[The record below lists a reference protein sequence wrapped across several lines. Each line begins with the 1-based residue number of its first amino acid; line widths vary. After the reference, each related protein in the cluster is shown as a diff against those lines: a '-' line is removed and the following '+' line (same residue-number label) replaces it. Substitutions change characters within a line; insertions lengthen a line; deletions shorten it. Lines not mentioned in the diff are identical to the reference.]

1 MNNTAFKWRTN
12 TSHITPKCNQRKT
25 RCYQKP
31 QRNVN
36 DGSAHATSFSAQPQK
51 NKNGSFNALPYK
63 IALQHNNKETG
74 SPHKRTPHSTAP
86 NDKQVGRRKVVWWMK
101 ETAAGAERE
110 HRTLHEVTPTTETGR
125 DRPHALPGVQRGGD
139 GTHRSVCPEGPAA
152 THGHGAGRGA
162 QHSPRDPPRR

>member
-1 MNNTAFKWRTN
+1 MAHKHKPYHTQMQPKEDEVLPKAPEECQRWKRACHFFFRTTSKEQEWILQRTALQNRT
-12 TSHITPKCNQRKT
+12 TAQQQRN
-25 RCYQKP
+25 RLAP
-31 QRNVN
+31 QR
-36 DGSAHATSFSAQPQK
+36 
-51 NKNGSFNALPYK
+51 
-63 IALQHNNKETG
+63 
-74 SPHKRTPHSTAP
+74 RTPHSTAP
-86 NDKQVGRRKVVWWMK
+86 NDKQVGRRKVVWWMR